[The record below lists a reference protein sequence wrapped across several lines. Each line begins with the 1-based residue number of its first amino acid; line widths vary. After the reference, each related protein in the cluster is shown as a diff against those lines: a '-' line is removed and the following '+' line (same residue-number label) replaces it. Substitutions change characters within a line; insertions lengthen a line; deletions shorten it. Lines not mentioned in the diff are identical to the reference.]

1 MKYKIIICDLCGEQI
16 FRRGWYVGHFDGA
29 IKISARQLKKG
40 AAEAV
45 DSHGKLFYYPA
56 WKRRRYH
63 ICGKCLEK
71 IKQIC
76 NGRPMDENT

>member
-29 IKISARQLKKG
+29 IQISAKQLKAQAG
-40 AAEAV
+40 EAM
-45 DSHGKLFYYPA
+45 DIHGRVFLYPE

-63 ICGKCLEK
+63 ICAKCLEK
-71 IKQIC
+71 IKEIC
-76 NGRPMDENT
+76 KGGPIDEHA